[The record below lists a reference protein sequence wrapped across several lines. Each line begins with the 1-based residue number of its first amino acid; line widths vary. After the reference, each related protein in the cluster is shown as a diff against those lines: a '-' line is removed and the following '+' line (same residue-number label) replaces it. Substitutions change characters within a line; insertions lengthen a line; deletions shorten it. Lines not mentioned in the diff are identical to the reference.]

1 MRNTT
6 PTDEFLLCSLKFLQF
21 FFLLLGVGVGGFGTE
36 VGIENVKARTV
47 YTQPF
52 KSFNLKIQMKID
64 RK

>member
-1 MRNTT
+1 M
-6 PTDEFLLCSLKFLQF
+6 
-21 FFLLLGVGVGGFGTE
+21 GGFGTE